1 MNALIAG
8 GMTEDAAKLCVT
20 LIAQGKVPAVTIQ
33 Y

>member
-1 MNALIAG
+1 MKALIDG
-8 GMTEDAAKLCVT
+8 GMTDDAAKLCII